1 MNDDNN
7 TNDLEYEVY
16 LESRKSYV
24 ESKGK
29 SSEMFDKSI
38 LTLAAGA
45 LGLSITFI
53 NQIVETIKPGTL
65 FWLGIAWVGLCLSI
79 LSTLISF
86 RTSVESFEK
95 QIKILDDSYPNIPTI
110 SNKYITITKAL
121 NWVSTAS
128 FIVGTGCLAVF
139 SYINL

>member
-53 NQIVETIKPGTL
+53 NQIVETINPDTL